1 MNTADHGKTRPRRFG
16 VVLAALA
23 VVGFLSYSGWNAY
36 RARMR
41 PQASV
46 ESRAVRPVTVSAAR
60 TMELTRHLELTGEVR
75 PWQEVHVFAKVPGQI
90 IRQLAV
96 QKGDTVT
103 SGQTLARLDEAAIG
117 AKLQEASSALAAAE
131 AGIAQVSANLDVL
144 EKDRQRFEA
153 LYQENAVARRQLDH
167 IVAQKAAAEAAR
179 RVAQAQAKQAR
190 AVIRQLELTLDD
202 HRITAPMDGV
212 VTARFFDPGNLS
224 STERP
229 LLQLADMSRA
239 KIIAFVTEQDLPT
252 IHNGIVGKVRIDAY
266 PQRSFAGVVSV
277 VNNAL
282 SPATRSAD
290 IEIHLENREG
300 LLQPGMYARI
310 TLVMERVEAV
320 VVERDAVM
328 RMPGTGSDFVF
339 TVENDRAV
347 QINVVTGLSQGRFV
361 QLRKGVTPGMR
372 VVVEGQ
378 GSLRHGEPVQ
388 VNQRDGG
395 GQEGQDE

>member
-1 MNTADHGKTRPRRFG
+1 MTLEHGKTRSRPFG

-23 VVGFLSYSGWNAY
+23 VVGFLGYAGFNAY
-36 RARMR
+36 RARTR
-41 PQASV
+41 PMATVEASD
-46 ESRAVRPVTVSAAR
+46 VRPVTVSAAR
-60 TMELTRHLELTGEVR
+60 TMQLTRRLELTGEVR

-90 IRQLAV
+90 IRQLTV
-96 QKGDTVT
+96 QKGDAVA

-131 AGIAQVSANLDVL
+131 AGIAQVTANLDVL
-144 EKDRQRFEA
+144 EKDCLRFEA

-179 RVAQAQAKQAR
+179 RVARAHAEQAR
-190 AVIRQLELTLDD
+190 AVIQQLELTLAD
-202 HRITAPMDGV
+202 HRITAPMVGV

-229 LLQLADMSRA
+229 LLQLADMSRV
-239 KIIAFVTEQDLPT
+239 KIIAFVTEQVLPT
-252 IHNGIVGKVRIDAY
+252 IHKGIVAQVRIDAY
-266 PQRSFAGVVSV
+266 PQRRFEGVVSV
-277 VNNAL
+277 VNTAL

-290 IEIHLENREG
+290 IEIHLDNPEG
-300 LLQPGMYARI
+300 LLQPGMYARL
-310 TLVMERVEAV
+310 TLVMEQVEAV
-320 VVERDAVM
+320 VVDRDAVM

-347 QINVVTGLSQGRFV
+347 QINVVAGLSQGRFV
-361 QLRKGVTPGMR
+361 QLRQGVTPGMM

-378 GSLRHGEPVQ
+378 GALRHGERVKI
-388 VNQRDGG
+388 NQRDTGG
-395 GQEGQDE
+395 REGQDE